1 MGSLI
6 IFVKF
11 MRQEAKNYTAPEIR
25 DYEIISKIGQ
35 GGIAEIFK
43 ARQISLDRHVAV
55 KILFSNLMSDPDIV
69 NRFNLESTTIARLNH
84 PNIVHVIDKGEA
96 DGRFYF
102 IMEHV
107 DGTSFKDIITSDRY
121 DIRQKLAIIV
131 MVLKGLDYA
140 HKNGVIHRDIK
151 PANILLDRHGNALV
165 ADFGIAHIAGK
176 PTSEN
181 TSSDIVMGTIAYMS
195 PEQKTSAANVSPA
208 SDIYS
213 VGVMIYEILVGFRP
227 LGRFKLP
234 TEVDPTI
241 SSVYDDIIKKCLAQD
256 PNDRF
261 QKAVDLKDAI
271 LNALSKESQAVAA
284 VANVEM
290 GVESFIGKGQFLD
303 TLKETKYSSTMLVE
317 NKESHELFI
326 IKRSGKSSAGL
337 KEAKLLSSLKHK
349 SIVNIFG
356 AGGDSRSLVIV
367 MEYARGGSLSD
378 RMVKPYPF
386 EQAMEIII
394 AVADALDFAHKNGIV
409 HGDIRPSNIL
419 FSTEEDIKV
428 SDFGFPPHYNLME
441 KNWYAPPEKRVS
453 KQGDIY
459 SLGVLLHQIVF
470 GKNPIYDRSS
480 HLFLGRTD
488 NIIPHGMRKIME
500 KLLAIRATQRY
511 RSIEEF
517 LFDWDE
523 LQKFLTDSQRPHRAA
538 QPTKEGGQSRKKTA
552 LISAVIA
559 AVTLAALL
567 IYFLKFSS

>member
-1 MGSLI
+1 
-6 IFVKF
+6 

-43 ARQISLDRHVAV
+43 ARQISLDRHVAI

-176 PTSEN
+176 APSEN

-195 PEQKTSAANVSPA
+195 PEQKTSSANVSPA

-256 PNDRF
+256 PGERF

-284 VANVEM
+284 IANVEM

-326 IKRSGKSSAGL
+326 IKRSDKSSAGL

-386 EQAMEIII
+386 DQAMEIII

-419 FSTEEDIKV
+419 FSTEEDIKI

-488 NIIPHGMRKIME
+488 NIIPYGMRKIME

-538 QPTKEGGQSRKKTA
+538 QPAKEGGQSRKKTA

-559 AVTLAALL
+559 AVTLAAFL
-567 IYFLKFSS
+567 IYFLKFSN